1 MTIDGNILDDFES
14 VLDMKVD
21 SNRPGSSK
29 TVGTVS
35 RIDKDGSVWVR
46 LAGASTDTPCRTV
59 TVASKPGD
67 TVEVEVGGGSAR
79 ITGNVTSPSTDDS
92 TAETAIS
99 HASRAMGDATRAY
112 EAANEAQTSADAAA
126 VAAVDA
132 QTSAN
137 NAATAASNA
146 QTSANNAATAAANA
160 QTSANTANTAAN
172 DALTQLGIVEQV
184 VDVLSWISEHAT
196 YKASTDTEVVAGKFY
211 FTRSGS
217 GTAQN
222 PYVYTYVVSPTGNPS
237 TNHYYEIDSI
247 DEAVSNYISAHLA
260 LTDDGLYVVK
270 DNNGY
275 KVLLSNAGM
284 SVYDPQGGIVGSYGA
299 NVSIG
304 RETETH
310 IAITPTELALK
321 DSAGQSIAYIAADE
335 GGLSTL
341 FTTRVFATEG
351 ITFGSWR
358 WFENSDGNLTL
369 QWIGDANV

>member
-1 MTIDGNILDDFES
+1 MSIDGDVLDGLES
-14 VLDMKVD
+14 VIDEKARRAARND
-21 SNRPGSSK
+21 SATTSGIVTRIDSD
-29 TVGTVS
+29 GTV
-35 RIDKDGSVWVR
+35 WAQ
-46 LAGASTDTPCRTV
+46 LTGASTDTPCRTS
-59 TVASKPGD
+59 TVAVKAGD
-67 TVEVEVGGGSAR
+67 FVTVEVGGGSAR
-79 ITGNVTSPSTDDS
+79 ITGNITSPSTDDE
-92 TAETAIS
+92 TAEKAAASAGKAIEDAAR
-99 HASRAMGDATRAY
+99 ASVAAASAEVSAVSAQQSAEIAYGAAQDAARD
-112 EAANEAQTSADAAA
+112 AAQAQTSAR
-126 VAAVDA
+126 
-132 QTSAN
+132 
-137 NAATAASNA
+137 
-146 QTSANNAATAAANA
+146 
-160 QTSANTANTAAN
+160 TANTAAN
-172 DALTQLGIVEQV
+172 DALTQLGVVEQV

-217 GTAQN
+217 GTAQD

-247 DEAVSNYISAHLA
+247 DEAVSNYISSHLA
-260 LTDDGLYVVK
+260 LTNDGLYIIK

-299 NVSIG
+299 NVNIG